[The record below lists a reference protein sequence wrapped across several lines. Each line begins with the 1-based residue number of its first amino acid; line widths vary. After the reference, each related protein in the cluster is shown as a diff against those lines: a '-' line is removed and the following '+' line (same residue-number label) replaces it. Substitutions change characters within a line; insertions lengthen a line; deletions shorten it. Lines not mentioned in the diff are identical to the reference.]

1 LFPFWGTPVCEK
13 TLVHAQKQL
22 KQDSFNQNKIAYVHG
37 RLNWF
42 ECPYTLQVYDS
53 QDEADQNAF
62 NNYLL
67 FPYIF
72 IQSGIKPVVERKQL
86 NEYRKAL
93 KYFDDADE
101 LVILGY
107 NLNVDD
113 NHQNS
118 LLHSFVLRDGKKVT
132 YFNYENTGFIK
143 KNLKEKLRICEGEN
157 VKVEIININGQ
168 NGIELFEELVKRKA
182 EG

>member
-1 LFPFWGTPVCEK
+1 
-13 TLVHAQKQL
+13 LVHAQKKL
-22 KQDSFNQNKIAYVHG
+22 KQDNFNHNHIVYVHG

-93 KYFDDADE
+93 KFFDEADE

-107 NLNVDD
+107 NLNVDG
-113 NHQNS
+113 NHLNS
-118 LLHSFVLRDGKKVT
+118 LFHSFVLRDGKKVT
-132 YFNYENTGFIK
+132 YFNYNNEDFIEQY
-143 KNLKEKLRICEGEN
+143 LKQRLRVYESEKVN
-157 VKVEIININGQ
+157 VEIININGQ
-168 NGIELFEELVKRKA
+168 NGLEVFEDFVKRKA